1 MVDGL
6 CLHGTYILDKAQQIE
21 KEICNVREWDGD
33 EWGGHCYVCFI
44 RKHRM
49 WRGGCFT

>member
-6 CLHGTYILDKAQQIE
+6 CLHGTYILDKAQKIR
-21 KEICNVREWDGD
+21 KEICNIVREWDGD
-33 EWGGHCYVCFI
+33 GWSGHCYVCFI

-49 WRGGCFT
+49 